1 MALIKQYHEDTK
13 TTYVYSSESYWD
25 PVKKQSRSKRKVVG
39 KIDPDTGE
47 IVPTGKR
54 GRKKKPVPTTENNA
68 GDSRL
73 SDLYDQSLRTITA
86 KEQTISDLKEDVKA
100 LKKEISLLKEQ
111 NRTIKSALQKI
122 NSISGGILE

>member
-54 GRKKKPVPTTENNA
+54 GRKKKPVPTTENDA

-100 LKKEISLLKEQ
+100 LRKEISLLKEQ

>member
-1 MALIKQYHEDTK
+1 MALIRQYHEDTK

-54 GRKKKPVPTTENNA
+54 GRKKKPAPATENAA
-68 GDSRL
+68 GDSKL
-73 SDLYDQSLRTITA
+73 SDLYEQSLRTITA
-86 KEQTISDLKEDVKA
+86 KEQTILDLKEDVKA
-100 LKKEISLLKEQ
+100 LKKEISLLKD
-111 NRTIKSALQKI
+111 
-122 NSISGGILE
+122 